1 MRFIPIAVL
10 FPWLLFEPLFHP
22 MRMEKA
28 VIGMLAA
35 VLSLALA
42 PMASGVRRWGI
53 SISVV
58 GALLALSNFVF
69 PDSFAVMTS
78 HVFAGSVLMLT
89 GVLRKPD
96 ITYTQT
102 PPVTSTKKALLEQP
116 QGIPPDAAG
125 RGTRPAARSGWSG
138 PAGFLP

>member
-1 MRFIPIAVL
+1 MRLVPIALL

-35 VLSLALA
+35 VLSLAMAPLA
-42 PMASGVRRWGI
+42 NGANRWGLG
-53 SISVV
+53 ISVV
-58 GALLALSNFVF
+58 GATLALSNFVF
-69 PDSFAVMTS
+69 PDSFGVMAS
-78 HVFAGSVLMLT
+78 HVFAGSVLMLA

-96 ITYTQT
+96 ITYTRT

-116 QGIPPDAAG
+116 QGS
-125 RGTRPAARSGWSG
+125 PA
-138 PAGFLP
+138 